1 MRYSSGRSGA
11 KNRPEQ
17 FYKTE
22 PHEKLCRIGLKWG
35 FSPFFREIVPSG
47 AILHIFE
54 ALRVTSNP
62 KRPQKNQ
69 ANLSLTSPS
78 SELDN
83 VAIFSPSLFTLR
95 SFRASS
101 PMSSS

>member
-1 MRYSSGRSGA
+1 M
-11 KNRPEQ
+11 
-17 FYKTE
+17 
-22 PHEKLCRIGLKWG
+22 
-35 FSPFFREIVPSG
+35 
-47 AILHIFE
+47 
-54 ALRVTSNP
+54 
-62 KRPQKNQ
+62 
-69 ANLSLTSPS
+69 SLTSPS